1 MRHALLAACAALV
14 TLASAGPASAH
25 VVPQPQFLAS
35 GEAGTLALAGPN
47 ERDETMTGLSV
58 TVPEG
63 LHILRAED
71 TGDWTATVD
80 ERTAIWAGGRLEPM
94 VEASF
99 ELELDVSAEPGTVTL
114 ATTQLYPDGETV
126 DWPVSLT
133 IVPGAGGSDQNLGWA
148 LVAAAAGL
156 VLTVGVVLVLWRRR
170 SGALQER

>member
-14 TLASAGPASAH
+14 TLAAAGPASAH

-35 GEAGTLALAGPN
+35 GETGTLTLAGPN

-63 LHILRAED
+63 LLILGAED

-80 ERTAIWAGGRLEPM
+80 GRTAIWTGGTLEPM

-99 ELELDVSAEPGTVTL
+99 ELELDVLAEPGTLTL
-114 ATTQLYPDGETV
+114 ATTQLYPDGGTV

-133 IVPGAGGSDQNLGWA
+133 IVPGAGGGDQNLGWA
-148 LVAAAAGL
+148 LVAATVGL
-156 VLTVGVVLVLWRRR
+156 VVTVGVVFLLWRRR
-170 SGALQER
+170 TGTLQEG